1 MCTNDQLNSKTNH
14 LFNNQIKDE
23 DLANSEIVPLIKKL
37 GWMTMNQRY
46 FYFTSTLVYKC
57 MNGLTSKTL
66 SDRFNKPLDVHNIE
80 TRFAKNNNLCLP
92 HPRTNYMKKGFS
104 YTGVNLEQITTG
116 SEKMQKFVFF

>member
-1 MCTNDQLNSKTNH
+1 
-14 LFNNQIKDE
+14 
-23 DLANSEIVPLIKKL
+23 
-37 GWMTMNQRY
+37 
-46 FYFTSTLVYKC
+46 

-80 TRFAKNNNLCLP
+80 TCFAKNNNLCLP

-116 SEKMQKFVFF
+116 SEKMQKFVFFQDCMF